1 MFRLIFDTFLIV
13 CIFQQQQNMC
23 MRVRVC
29 SIYIEFSR
37 IRVVFVVAGA
47 ARLLGCYA
55 AVILLSSSS
64 YSE

>member
-47 ARLLGCYA
+47 ARLLCCCYI
-55 AVILLSSSS
+55 AV
-64 YSE
+64 